1 MYKGKTAA
9 KLAEEKKKKKQEA
22 ARAEVEK
29 NVVLV
34 GVLSRRLKTPT
45 RISKATYLSLP
56 KGTRTRL
63 EMTPVSDRSSTKCAR
78 NSM

>member
-9 KLAEEKKKKKQEA
+9 KLAEEKKKKKQEF
-22 ARAEVEK
+22 ARAEIEK

-34 GVLSRRLKTPT
+34 RVLSRRSKTPT
-45 RISKATYLSLP
+45 KISKVTYLSLP

-63 EMTPVSDRSSTKCAR
+63 EMTQVSDRSSTRCAR
-78 NSM
+78 SSM